1 MKPIPKPIPFLDIS
15 ADQQSV
21 LPALLDAAQRVIRS
35 GSHIGGE
42 EVERLE
48 LDLGDYLGV
57 SDVITVNSGTD
68 ALFLTLKALD
78 IGHGCEVIVPTFTFV
93 ASVSTIVQSGAR
105 PVFVDCAVG
114 SFLLDIMAIESLIT
128 SKTKAIVA
136 VHLFG
141 QAVNM
146 TLLLRLAERYSL
158 SVIEDVAQAFG
169 ARHDG
174 MPLGRLGTAG
184 AFSFYPTKNLGALGD
199 GGAIATNDAELA
211 LRLRRLRNH
220 GRVTQTQYQEVG
232 HNSRLDALQAAFLR
246 AKLPYVADWNAQ
258 RRRIAGLYCKLLSG
272 LPLKL
277 PLAETALAH
286 AYGVFVVALP
296 QRDELQAYL
305 MQKNIGS
312 AVYYREACDQMD
324 MFASYV
330 GGQAFPV
337 AHQWAATVL
346 ALPMYP
352 TLNDVAVHSVC
363 HAIHNWFALKGRTEA
378 CQ

>member
-1 MKPIPKPIPFLDIS
+1 MKPISKPIPFLDIS

-42 EVERLE
+42 EVESLE
-48 LDLGDYLGV
+48 SDLASYLGV

-93 ASVSTIVQSGAR
+93 ASVSAIVHTGAR
-105 PVFVDCAVG
+105 PVFVDCAAG
-114 SFLLDIMAIESLIT
+114 SFLLDLEAVESLIT
-128 SKTKAIVA
+128 PKTKAILA

-146 TLLLRLAERYSL
+146 TLLSRLAERNSL

-174 MPLGRLGTAG
+174 APLGSLGIAG
-184 AFSFYPTKNLGALGD
+184 AFSFYPTKNMGALGD
-199 GGAIATNDAELA
+199 GGAIATNNADLA

-232 HNSRLDALQAAFLR
+232 YNSRLDALQAAFLR
-246 AKLPYVADWNAQ
+246 AKLPYVAEGNAQ
-258 RRRIAGLYCKLLSG
+258 RRRLAGLYCELLSG
-272 LPLKL
+272 LPLIL
-277 PLAETALAH
+277 PVPEALLTH
-286 AYGVFVVALP
+286 AYGLFVVALP
-296 QRDELQAYL
+296 QRDALQAYL
-305 MQKNIGS
+305 MQEGIGT

-324 MFASYV
+324 MFASYI
-330 GGQAFPV
+330 GTQTFPM

-346 ALPMYP
+346 ALPLYP
-352 TLNDVAVHSVC
+352 ALSDVAVHRVC
-363 HAIHNWFALKGRTEA
+363 HVIRKWFA
-378 CQ
+378 